1 MSASILENTHEGNIN
16 RFPDTIANNVDS
28 NSEINDQAAMQATIA
43 DEVVSDSV
51 LSSDQTSTEEGYSSS
66 SSKKLLHS
74 IDDHDTFFY
83 SILDRYVYLRN
94 KNKNQRIRII
104 FIGLITTLIIAEGI
118 AIIVAF
124 LMIFKLHD
132 KAVFLQTI
140 NLDMDNIK
148 ATTDNV
154 DRLDVSVQALDS
166 TIDEHYGISLDM
178 VSKLSDQITANITVL
193 KDNAF
198 NLQSTTA
205 ANLTKLV
212 MGVDIGFGSIFN
224 MISRNLSL
232 FNQIIANSTRD
243 IPLTLFPVLYDILN
257 TFEPSFSF
265 YSCADIQ
272 KFIPSSLSGNY
283 RITNSN
289 GSIINAYCDMNR
301 SCNGNTGGWM
311 RVADIDL
318 TNTSVNCPSSFMQSL
333 SKGLRVCSPPSGSA
347 TCASVMFDVY
357 GIGYSKVCGRIRGY
371 QYGGTN
377 AFEQLGDSN
386 QGIDT
391 YYVDGISLTHGLPRQ
406 HIWTFVSANSRSEPT
421 FSNQCPCTNT
431 SVGQSSPVPN
441 FVDQDYFCDAGASTT
456 PIDPTNEFYDTD
468 PLWDGVGCGSQST
481 CCSFNSPPWFYKQL
495 PQTTTDD
502 IELRLCRDGRSE
514 VENIYFDIVEIYV
527 R

>member
-1 MSASILENTHEGNIN
+1 MTS
-16 RFPDTIANNVDS
+16 
-28 NSEINDQAAMQATIA
+28 
-43 DEVVSDSV
+43 
-51 LSSDQTSTEEGYSSS
+51 LSSSYQSSVPYDFVK
-66 SSKKLLHS
+66 SSKK
-74 IDDHDTFFY
+74 
-83 SILDRYVYLRN
+83 RN
-94 KNKNQRIRII
+94 GVV
-104 FIGLITTLIIAEGI
+104 FICLTALLIIAECIALMVVLTQISKVHDELAPLQLNELGMATFMATTNSIAKVNISMKELEAADKSYGI
-118 AIIVAF
+118 GLDIIRKLRDRLTANF
-124 LMIFKLHD
+124 TTLKLH
-132 KAVFLQTI
+132 
-140 NLDMDNIK
+140 
-148 ATTDNV
+148 
-154 DRLDVSVQALDS
+154 ALKLRS
-166 TIDEHYGISLDM
+166 T
-178 VSKLSDQITANITVL
+178 SDAG
-193 KDNAF
+193 
-198 NLQSTTA
+198 
-205 ANLTKLV
+205 LTKLAD
-212 MGVDIGFGSIFN
+212 GISEHFENISK
-224 MISRNLSL
+224 MISSNLSL
-232 FNQIIANSTRD
+232 FDKIIAKSTRD
-243 IPLTLFPVLYDILN
+243 IPLTTLPLLLDILSY
-257 TFEPSFSF
+257 FEHSFSF
-265 YSCADIQ
+265 FSCADVQ
-272 KFIPSSLSGNY
+272 KFRPLSPSGNY
-283 RITNSN
+283 DIRISN
-289 GSIINAYCDMNR
+289 GSIINAYCDMSR

-318 TNTSVNCPSSFMQSL
+318 TNTSVNCPSNLMQSL

-371 QYGGTN
+371 QYGSTN

-441 FVDQDYFCDAGASTT
+441 FVGQDYFCDAGASTT